1 MTIDEF
7 SKLTGFY
14 PTVSMYETIEK
25 AYMESKMDKKK
36 FCEAYKNNLDGMA
49 EAISYW
55 AIVAQTAKENE
66 LIREKKE
73 LIERIKQLEKEVSVL
88 EKKIER
94 EEEWADYEDGNNV
107 KQADYEE
114 LAKH

>member
-49 EAISYW
+49 EARTGTTSS
-55 AIVAQTAKENE
+55 
-66 LIREKKE
+66 
-73 LIERIKQLEKEVSVL
+73 KQIMRNSRS
-88 EKKIER
+88 IHR
-94 EEEWADYEDGNNV
+94 
-107 KQADYEE
+107 
-114 LAKH
+114 